1 MSLLL
6 IVNPISGARGH
17 RGDSARLRVAIAE
30 RVFAERKTEAEI
42 ALTERA
48 RHAGELAA
56 AAVARGVDRVVVW
69 GGDGTVNDAAGPMIG
84 TAAALGIVPSGSGD
98 GLARGLGLSRDS
110 EIALRD
116 AIAGTPRP
124 IDVGW
129 IGERHFLNV
138 AGIGF
143 DAAVAHAFN
152 QLGRRGG
159 RAYFTTGLPMVWTY
173 QASHYDIQ
181 SDAVTVSGRQ
191 FMIAFANGPQYG
203 NGIILCGTARFD
215 DGWLDAVVLAD
226 GSPLQQFWRARRLNF
241 RRQAPASG
249 IVRARLTEATVSGD
263 LLRCHADGET
273 FDASGTLRIRLQP
286 RALRVVSP
294 AVRV

>member
-30 RVFAERKTEAEI
+30 RVLAERKTAAEI
-42 ALTERA
+42 VLTERA

-56 AAVARGVDRVVVW
+56 AAVARGVERVVVW

-84 TAAALGIVPSGSGD
+84 APTALGIVPSGSGD
-98 GLARGLGLSRDS
+98 GLARGLGLSRDP
-110 EIALRD
+110 EIALRA

-152 QLGRRGG
+152 QRGRRGA
-159 RAYFTTGLPMVWTY
+159 RAYFATGLPMVWTY

-249 IVRARLTEATVSGD
+249 IVRARLTEATVSGEH
-263 LLRCHADGET
+263 LRCHADGET
-273 FDASGTLRIRLQP
+273 FDAAGTLRIRLQP
-286 RALRVVSP
+286 QALRVVS
-294 AVRV
+294 RD

>member
-30 RVFAERKTEAEI
+30 RVLAERKTAAEI
-42 ALTERA
+42 VLTERA

-56 AAVARGVDRVVVW
+56 AAVARGVERVVVW

-84 TAAALGIVPSGSGD
+84 AATALGIVPSGSGD
-98 GLARGLGLSRDS
+98 GLARGLGLSRDPA
-110 EIALRD
+110 IALRA

-152 QLGRRGG
+152 QRGRRGA
-159 RAYFTTGLPMVWTY
+159 RAYFATGLPMVWSY

-226 GSPLQQFWRARRLNF
+226 GSPLQQFWRARRLSF

-249 IVRARLTEATVSGD
+249 IVRARLREATIVGD
-263 LLRCHADGET
+263 HLRCHADGET

-286 RALRVVSP
+286 QALRVVGD
-294 AVRV
+294 R